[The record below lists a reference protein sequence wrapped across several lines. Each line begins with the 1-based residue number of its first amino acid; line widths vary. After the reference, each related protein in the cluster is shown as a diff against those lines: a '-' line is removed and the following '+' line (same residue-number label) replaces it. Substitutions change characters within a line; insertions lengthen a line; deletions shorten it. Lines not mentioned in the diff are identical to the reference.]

1 MCKIVNYFFIADLL
15 LAGGGQ
21 IVLGRGCGKRQWGG
35 GKKGGG
41 RGVGLGGWGKGGK
54 EGWNLY

>member
-15 LAGGGQ
+15 LAGGANCSWKGLQKEAMGWGQ
-21 IVLGRGCGKRQWGG
+21 EGWG
-35 GKKGGG
+35 KGGRI
-41 RGVGLGGWGKGGK
+41 RGVGQGGK